1 LSHRASVI
9 VPSLTGDRLNSL
21 LDSLAA
27 QTVAHQV
34 IVVDNG
40 CADGSVRRACERHPE
55 VERVRFESNLG
66 FSRAANAGAA
76 RAEGDVLLMVND
88 DVVCDPTFVEELSS
102 AVDPAAG
109 ITMASGVLRDADD
122 PHLIETAGVLLDHT
136 LLAFDYLN
144 GEPLSI
150 LDDGASD
157 PPCPVGAAAAFDRKA
172 FDAVGGFDERIFA
185 YWEEVELSLRLIREG
200 GRCRLAR
207 GAHGTHRHA
216 STLGAGSVGKNYLT
230 GFGRGYVLR
239 KWNVITPRR
248 LPAILVR
255 ELAVCLAH
263 ALVDR
268 NLASVRGRVR
278 GYRAAAPTESYPA
291 ELFAGGGG
299 PSAVEQLRARA
310 RRRLTLRRQRSN
322 RPPVSG

>member
-1 LSHRASVI
+1 MTRDASVI
-9 VPSLTGDRLNSL
+9 VPSLTGDRLTL
-21 LDSLAA
+21 LLNSLAA
-27 QTVAHQV
+27 QTAAHQV

-40 CADGSVRRACERHPE
+40 CPDGSVQRACESHPG
-55 VERVRFESNLG
+55 VQRLRFERNLG

-76 RAEGDVLLMVND
+76 RAEGEVLLMVND
-88 DVVCDPTFVEELSS
+88 DVVCDPNFVEELSS

-109 ITMASGVLRDADD
+109 VTMAGGVLRDADD
-122 PHLIETAGVLLDHT
+122 PHLIETAGVVLDHT

-150 LDDGASD
+150 LDQGVQD
-157 PPCPVGAAAAFDRKA
+157 PPCPVGAAAAFDREA

-185 YWEEVELSLRLIREG
+185 YWEEVELSLRLTRDG
-200 GRCRLAR
+200 GRCRLVPRAQ
-207 GAHGTHRHA
+207 GTHRHA

-239 KWNVITPRR
+239 KWNVITPGR

-255 ELAVCLAH
+255 ELGVSLAH

-268 NLASVRGRVR
+268 NLAGVRGRVR
-278 GYRAAAPTESYPA
+278 GYRAARPTEPYPA
-291 ELFAGGGG
+291 ELFAEGGG
-299 PSAVEQLRARA
+299 PNAVDQLRARV
-310 RRRLTLRRQRSN
+310 RRRLTLRRQRASR
-322 RPPVSG
+322 RPSA

>member
-1 LSHRASVI
+1 MINQASVI
-9 VPSLTGDRLNSL
+9 VPSLTGDRLNAL

-27 QTVAHQV
+27 QTAAHQV

-40 CADGSVRRACERHPE
+40 CADGSVERACEGRPG
-55 VERVRFESNLG
+55 VERVRFERNLG

-88 DVVCDPTFVEELSS
+88 DVVCDPAFVAELSS
-102 AVDPAAG
+102 AVEPGAG
-109 ITMASGVLRDADD
+109 VTMAGGVLRDADD
-122 PHLIETAGVLLDHT
+122 PHLIETAGVVLDHT

-144 GEPLSI
+144 GKPLSI
-150 LDDGASD
+150 LDGEVED
-157 PPCPVGAAAAFDRKA
+157 PPCPVGAAAAFDREA

-185 YWEEVELSLRLIREG
+185 YWEETELSLRMIRHG
-200 GRCRLAR
+200 GRCRLVP
-207 GAHGTHRHA
+207 GAQGTHRHA

-255 ELAVCLAH
+255 ELGVCLAH

-278 GYRAAAPTESYPA
+278 GYRAARPTEAYPA
-291 ELFAGGGG
+291 ELFAAGGG
-299 PSAVEQLRARA
+299 PTAMEQLRARA
-310 RRRLTLRRQRSN
+310 RRRLALRRQRTS
-322 RPPVSG
+322 RRA

>member
-1 LSHRASVI
+1 LSHDASVI
-9 VPSLTGDRLNSL
+9 VPSLTGDRLNAL

-27 QTVAHQV
+27 QTTPHQV

-40 CADGSVRRACERHPE
+40 CPDGSVERACHRHPG
-55 VERVRFESNLG
+55 VEHLRFERNLG

-88 DVVCDPTFVEELSS
+88 DVVCDPTFVGELSS
-102 AVDPAAG
+102 AIDPGAG
-109 ITMASGVLRDADD
+109 VTMATGVLRDAQD

-144 GEPLSI
+144 GEPLSV
-150 LDDGASD
+150 LGGAAD
-157 PPCPVGAAAAFDRKA
+157 PPCPVGAAAAFDREA
-172 FDAVGGFDERIFA
+172 FNAVGGFDERIFA
-185 YWEEVELSLRLIREG
+185 YWEEVELSLRMIRHG
-200 GRCRLAR
+200 GRCRLVA
-207 GAHGTHRHA
+207 GAQGTHEHA
-216 STLGAGSVGKNYLT
+216 STLGAGSMGKNYLT
-230 GFGRGYVLR
+230 GFGRGYVVR

-255 ELAVCLAH
+255 ELGVCVAH

-268 NLASVRGRVR
+268 NLAGVRGRVR
-278 GYRAAAPTESYPA
+278 GYRAARPTEPYPA

-299 PSAVEQLRARA
+299 PSAIAQLRARV
-310 RRRLTLRRQRSN
+310 RRRLTLRRQRSS
-322 RPPVSG
+322 RRSISG